1 MQSALVKPVEFPYRP
16 VGQVIGAAHPS
27 GQKNPTGHS
36 VLQGVG
42 LEVLALYVPATHGV
56 HTAAP
61 APLYF
66 PASQL
71 LALGVKDPSGQ
82 KNLLNI
88 DHCVRHTRV

>member
-1 MQSALVKPVEFPYRP
+1 VQSALVKPVEFPYRP
-16 VGQVIGAAHPS
+16 GGQAIGIAHPS
-27 GQKNPTGHS
+27 GQKSPAGHS
-36 VLQGVG
+36 ALQGVG
-42 LEVLALYVPATHGV
+42 LEVLALYVPATHDV
-56 HTAAP
+56 QTAAP

-88 DHCVRHTRV
+88 